1 MENQI
6 HPITTI
12 GLASDTSIF
21 GVDAAILETD
31 GADIFKK
38 GTAISRPYSEELKE
52 EIRSILGEKG
62 QLNPVRLKQVE
73 DKVTRHHIE
82 TVQSL
87 LERADKSPLQ
97 IDVIGFSGHTVLHR
111 PSSKISIQIGDAKK
125 LRDTFNIPVA
135 TRFYQTDM
143 AAGGQGSPIFP
154 TFFDAMTREMK
165 KPLAVVSVSGV
176 TSITFLGEF
185 GEMKAFDV
193 GPGNVLID
201 LWMRERMGAEM
212 DFDGLWAAK
221 GTIDKRLLA
230 KMMKFPAIVKAP
242 PKGLD
247 RDEFYPILQDVEG
260 STIADGAA
268 TLTALTVFSVLE
280 AAKKHLPYEPDTWI
294 ITGGG
299 AKNPSIVKLFRQNL
313 QGKTVLTAT
322 EAGWDITTLEA
333 QGFAFLAARTL
344 FGLPI
349 TFPQTTGV
357 ELPLTGGVVLP
368 KKHV

>member
-38 GTAISRPYSEELKE
+38 ETAISRPYSEELKE
-52 EIRSILGEKG
+52 EIRSILSERG
-62 QLNPVRLKQVE
+62 QLNPCHLKQVE
-73 DKVTRHHIE
+73 DKVTQHHIE

-111 PSSKISIQIGDAKK
+111 PASKLSIQIGDAEK
-125 LRDTFNIPVA
+125 LRDAFNIPVA
-135 TRFYQTDM
+135 TRFYQTDL

-154 TFFDAMTREMK
+154 TFFDAMTRDIK
-165 KPLAVVSVSGV
+165 KPIAVVSVSGV

-201 LWMRERMGAEM
+201 LWMRER
-212 DFDGLWAAK
+212 
-221 GTIDKRLLA
+221 
-230 KMMKFPAIVKAP
+230 
-242 PKGLD
+242 
-247 RDEFYPILQDVEG
+247 
-260 STIADGAA
+260 
-268 TLTALTVFSVLE
+268 
-280 AAKKHLPYEPDTWI
+280 
-294 ITGGG
+294 
-299 AKNPSIVKLFRQNL
+299 
-313 QGKTVLTAT
+313 
-322 EAGWDITTLEA
+322 
-333 QGFAFLAARTL
+333 
-344 FGLPI
+344 
-349 TFPQTTGV
+349 
-357 ELPLTGGVVLP
+357 
-368 KKHV
+368 